1 MPALMVPEIMF
12 NLGLVIND
20 PKTMLTMKDRKD
32 IISEYDRTGS
42 IRATARSLGLNRKTV
57 GRYVREYLEERCKSD
72 AEYTAYLK
80 SEPQYK
86 RGTVRPRKVL
96 TAAVRALIDGFLT
109 ENEEKKRRGDRK
121 LCMKATDIHSA
132 LLSAGYKVSYPTVTK
147 YIQTRDRGQGTVQEC
162 YIRQVYS
169 PGMDCEF
176 DWGELH
182 LTIDGRRMKLYIAVF
197 TLSYSNVR
205 MAFLFL
211 RQDTAA
217 FLESHKMCFDIFN
230 GAPNRMVYD
239 NMKVA
244 VASFTG
250 GKQPTDALLRLE
262 RAYGF
267 THRFCNV
274 RSGNEKGHVERSVEY
289 VRRIAFSSRDTF
301 ESLEEANQWLYDVCM
316 DLSLTASSPATA
328 DIVRRGEE
336 DRAALLP
343 LRDSVC
349 CFEPKTLTVDKYGTV
364 VLGGVHYSVPDCLV
378 GRKLSVH
385 EYSNRIEIFL
395 QKKKVAAHEKTPV
408 NGWKLDMMHYIS
420 TFEKKPGSVA
430 GSAALQYA
438 APEIRKIFSDHFS
451 DNAAAFISLLKTIRD
466 KGLTLEDFVIAH
478 DMLEDA
484 SVNPSMPGAFDYAL
498 SLDTETPGF
507 NRNLGV
513 SAGEIEEYAMKS
525 IAELTAIMN

>member
-1 MPALMVPEIMF
+1 MF
-12 NLGLVIND
+12 NLGHVIND

-57 GRYVREYLEERCKSD
+57 GRYVQEYLEERGKSD

-86 RGTVRPRKVL
+86 RGSVRAKKVL
-96 TAAVRALIDGFLT
+96 TEAVRALIDGFLN

-132 LLSAGYKVSYPTVTK
+132 LQNAGYKVSYPTVTK
-147 YIQTRDRGQGTVQEC
+147 YIQSKGMNGTREREC
-162 YIRQVYS
+162 YIRQVYA

-197 TLSYSNVR
+197 TLAYSNVR

-230 GAPNRMVYD
+230 GVPHRMVYD
-239 NMKVA
+239 NMRVA
-244 VASFTG
+244 LASFTG

-289 VRRIAFSSRDTF
+289 VRRVAFSSRDTF
-301 ESLEEANQWLYDVCM
+301 VSLEEANQWLYDVCM
-316 DLSLTASSPATA
+316 DLSMTASSLATA

-343 LRDSVC
+343 LLDSVC
-349 CFEPKTLTVDKYGTV
+349 CFEPRTLTVDKYGTV
-364 VLGGVHYSVPDCLV
+364 VVGGVHYSVPDSLV

-385 EYSNRIEIFL
+385 EYSNHIEVYL
-395 QKKKVAAHEKTPV
+395 QKTKVASHEKTPV

-420 TFEKKPGSVA
+420 TFGKKPGSVA
-430 GSAALQYA
+430 VSAALQYA
-438 APEIRKIFSDHFS
+438 APEIREIFSDHFS
-451 DNAAAFISLLKTIRD
+451 DNAVGFISLLKTIRD
-466 KGLTLEDFVIAH
+466 RGLTLEDFVIAH

-484 SVNPSMPGAFDYAL
+484 SINPSMPGAFDYAL
-498 SLDTETPGF
+498 SLDAEDPGF
-507 NRNLGV
+507 NRILGA

-525 IAELTAIMN
+525 IAELATIMN

>member
-1 MPALMVPEIMF
+1 MF
-12 NLGLVIND
+12 NLGHVIND

-57 GRYVREYLEERCKSD
+57 GRYVQEYLEERGKSD

-86 RGTVRPRKVL
+86 RGSVRAKKVL
-96 TAAVRALIDGFLT
+96 TEAVRALIDGFLN

-132 LLSAGYKVSYPTVTK
+132 LQNAGYKVSYPTVTK
-147 YIQTRDRGQGTVQEC
+147 YIQSKGMNGTREREC
-162 YIRQVYS
+162 YIRQVYA

-197 TLSYSNVR
+197 TLAYSNVR

-230 GAPNRMVYD
+230 GVPHRMVYD
-239 NMKVA
+239 NMRVA
-244 VASFTG
+244 LASFTG

-289 VRRIAFSSRDTF
+289 VRRVAFSSRDTF
-301 ESLEEANQWLYDVCM
+301 VSLEEANQWLYDVCM
-316 DLSLTASSPATA
+316 DLSMTASSPATA

-343 LRDSVC
+343 LLDSVC
-349 CFEPKTLTVDKYGTV
+349 CFEPRTLTVDKYGTV
-364 VLGGVHYSVPDCLV
+364 VVGGVHYSVPDSLV

-385 EYSNRIEIFL
+385 EYSNHIEVYL
-395 QKKKVAAHEKTPV
+395 QKTKVASHEKTPV

-420 TFEKKPGSVA
+420 TFGKKPGSVA

-438 APEIRKIFSDHFS
+438 APEIREIFSDHFS
-451 DNAAAFISLLKTIRD
+451 DNAVGFISLLKTIRD
-466 KGLTLEDFVIAH
+466 RGLTLEDFVIAH

-484 SVNPSMPGAFDYAL
+484 SINPSMPGAFDYAL
-498 SLDTETPGF
+498 SLDAEDPGF
-507 NRNLGV
+507 NRILGA

-525 IAELTAIMN
+525 IAELATIMN